1 MALILELLPNAK
13 VVFQKVPKIWAQSE
27 IYCQLVPNEDEMEPY
42 YEVVPRIGSF
52 EVSVNGMVSTFITNL
67 TQK

>member
-67 TQK
+67 T